1 MRRPVR
7 PFLRRG
13 REGSQLVE
21 GLVNWLTSFEET
33 LPISADKETPINVG
47 TYVCALRY
55 LGHAVE
61 KPGLQM
67 AEESMT
73 WALLLASNMSNV
85 RRR

>member
-1 MRRPVR
+1 M
-7 PFLRRG
+7 
-13 REGSQLVE
+13 E

-47 TYVCALRY
+47 TYVEDTCVCALRY

-67 AEESMT
+67 AEESVT
-73 WALLLASNMSNV
+73 WALFLASK
-85 RRR
+85 